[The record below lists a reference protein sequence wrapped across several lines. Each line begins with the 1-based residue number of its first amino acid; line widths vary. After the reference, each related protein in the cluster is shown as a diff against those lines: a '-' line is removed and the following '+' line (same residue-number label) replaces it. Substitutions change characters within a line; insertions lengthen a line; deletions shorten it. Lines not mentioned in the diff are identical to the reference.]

1 MKEKLQKIL
10 EIKAEIKSA
19 LISHNIIE
27 VSDDFS
33 TYPEL
38 IKSLKEQK

>member
-1 MKEKLQKIL
+1 MKEKLKKIL

-19 LISHNIIE
+19 LISHNITAG
-27 VSDDFS
+27 DDFS
-33 TYPEL
+33 SYPEL